1 MSQKAVLP
9 LSGDPED
16 LLREAFRLKESIQAA
31 TEQINRWNERYGMI
45 LEELGS
51 HEITEAGIYR
61 IEPRVRSRRVVNVSR
76 LKELYPKEYDKVVKN
91 QIAEATK
98 YAGISVNLKEIE
110 KYLGTEQM
118 KDIVD
123 KKESVTFSVVKT
135 AEE

>member
-61 IEPRVRSRRVVNVSR
+61 IEPQVRSRRVVNVSR